1 MLSPDVENIL
11 ELQKK
16 RSVREEQ
23 LKLKML
29 NSVKE
34 KINNYA
40 NFGHTACIY
49 KIPNFLIGEI
59 PFKIETINKF
69 LVKKLKNEGFY
80 VINLSLQFI
89 YISWNIKDINKVLE
103 NKNKK
108 INSNQEINNNFSAF
122 ANITKKTF

>member
-16 RSVREEQ
+16 RTIREEQ
-23 LKLKML
+23 LKIKIL

-40 NFGHTACIY
+40 NFGQTACIY

-59 PFKIETINKF
+59 PFKIESINKF
-69 LVKKLKNEGFY
+69 LVKKLKSEGFY
-80 VINLSLQFI
+80 IINMSTQFI
-89 YISWNIKDINKVLE
+89 YISWNIKDINKVL
-103 NKNKK
+103 KDKSIK
-108 INSNQEINNNFSAF
+108 INEKKEEYNNFSAF